1 MKRRYLTLVAMFA
14 AMPSPVLAQGHSHGG
29 HSTPMQRQS
38 SAESPSTKGY
48 RDANTKMHRD
58 MDIAYSG
65 DPDVDFVRGMIP
77 HHQGAIDMA
86 KIALEHSKDEQIRK
100 WATNVIRE
108 QEREIAEMQDWLRKK
123 GFN

>member
-1 MKRRYLTLVAMFA
+1 MNFRCLTLVTMIVALPLLA
-14 AMPSPVLAQGHSHGG
+14 LAQGQSHGG

-38 SAESPSTKGY
+38 SSEAPSTKGY
-48 RDANTKMHRD
+48 REANTKMHRD

-86 KIALEHSKDEQIRK
+86 K
-100 WATNVIRE
+100 
-108 QEREIAEMQDWLRKK
+108 
-123 GFN
+123 